1 MTQTK
6 KTIIFIATI
15 VVVLFLN
22 IVLMIYESKTGLR
35 LSRWLTFIVPIG
47 IAYFVIFKSGNDNKP
62 KNEKSHE

>member
-1 MTQTK
+1 
-6 KTIIFIATI
+6 
-15 VVVLFLN
+15 
-22 IVLMIYESKTGLR
+22 MIYESKTGLR

>member
-6 KTIIFIATI
+6 KILIFIATI

-22 IVLMIYESKTGLR
+22 MVLMIYESKAGLR

-47 IAYFVIFKSGNDNKP
+47 ITYFVFFKSGNDNKP

>member
-6 KTIIFIATI
+6 KVIIFIATI

-22 IVLMIYESKTGLR
+22 MVLMIYESKTGLR
-35 LSRWLTFIVPIG
+35 LSRWLTFIVPTG